1 LRESLQLGWQAFAW
15 WACQIASGRMSYS
28 GDPRVPPQFP
38 PEPTLS
44 AELNAFFSLKRA
56 LPSAASDDDI
66 EPSSAKQPTIVFQ
79 QHQVPST
86 ILPAGWSEHSNPVD
100 GRRFY
105 LNQSNGAVQWDFP
118 TTPAI
123 ALGQNPLFAQT
134 APAKQTF
141 PPQFLPTQPIQPQPI
156 SPKVQQQ
163 QQQLHAAAQ
172 IAISMEPAPSIDQTT
187 APQPLLPPQP
197 PLPPQQPQLPLPP
210 QQPQQLAPA
219 LEQQLPS
226 ISVLQQR
233 LAPIPVPQQQ
243 HVQLE
248 YVGIP
253 VDLVSSVMPI
263 LFQLQLIKET
273 YGLQQAKQAALSF
286 MQTATATTST
296 LASSAAAE
304 EKTTP
309 PALPSPLT
317 KASTFNDPFPPAE

>member
-1 LRESLQLGWQAFAW
+1 MDGYEFLHFWLCTATLRESLQLGWQAFAW

-86 ILPAGWSEHSNPVD
+86 ILPAGWSEHSKTNISPPI
-100 GRRFY
+100 
-105 LNQSNGAVQWDFP
+105 P
-118 TTPAI
+118 TNTE
-123 ALGQNPLFAQT
+123 
-134 APAKQTF
+134 
-141 PPQFLPTQPIQPQPI
+141 PQPI
-156 SPKVQQQ
+156 SPKVQQ

-286 MQTATATTST
+286 MRTATATTST